1 MTEPLFFDTDC
12 ISAFLLVN
20 NESILSKLFPGRIV
34 IPKEVYDELSHPS
47 VNRVKGLKAQVDL
60 MLQAGNATIESIM
73 VGTDTYELYRKLTS
87 HPDPGHKI
95 IGRGEAA
102 SISLAKEKQGIL
114 ASNNLRDISAYVTE
128 YGLSHLTT
136 GDIMK
141 MAFDAGGTST
151 KHREILSG
159 LICLLEK
166 GNLDIDHFQIILQ
179 SISPKNHSNAN
190 ITYNKG
196 VEIPLYGI
204 DSFFIVCH
212 H

>member
-1 MTEPLFFDTDC
+1 MCKKQNHSTEFF
-12 ISAFLLVN
+12 IIEPF
-20 NESILSKLFPGRIV
+20 
-34 IPKEVYDELSHPS
+34 
-47 VNRVKGLKAQVDL
+47 KGLKAQVDL

-128 YGLSHLTT
+128 YGLSHLTR

-141 MAFDAGGTST
+141 MAFDAGYINEAQGNTIWANMLARKRKLGYRSFSDYLA
-151 KHREILSG
+151 KHQS
-159 LICLLEK
+159 EK
-166 GNLDIDHFQIILQ
+166 
-179 SISPKNHSNAN
+179 S
-190 ITYNKG
+190 
-196 VEIPLYGI
+196 
-204 DSFFIVCH
+204 
-212 H
+212 

>member
-1 MTEPLFFDTDC
+1 MCKKQNHSTEFF
-12 ISAFLLVN
+12 IIEPF
-20 NESILSKLFPGRIV
+20 
-34 IPKEVYDELSHPS
+34 
-47 VNRVKGLKAQVDL
+47 KGLKAQVDL

-87 HPDPGHKI
+87 HPDLGHKI

-141 MAFDAGGTST
+141 MAFDAGYIN
-151 KHREILSG
+151 EAQ
-159 LICLLEK
+159 
-166 GNLDIDHFQIILQ
+166 GNTI
-179 SISPKNHSNAN
+179 
-190 ITYNKG
+190 
-196 VEIPLYGI
+196 
-204 DSFFIVCH
+204 
-212 H
+212 

>member
-12 ISAFLLVN
+12 ISAFLWVD

-34 IPKEVYDELSHPS
+34 IPKEVYDELSHPG

-60 MLQAGNATIESIM
+60 MLQAGDATIETIT

-87 HPDPGHKI
+87 HPDPGKKI

-114 ASNNLRDISAYVTE
+114 ASNNLRDISVYVKE
-128 YGLSHLTT
+128 YDLLHLTT

-141 MAFDAGGTST
+141 MALDAGYINESQ
-151 KHREILSG
+151 
-159 LICLLEK
+159 
-166 GNLDIDHFQIILQ
+166 GNTIWGNMIARKRKLGYASFSDYLTDHQPEEL
-179 SISPKNHSNAN
+179 
-190 ITYNKG
+190 
-196 VEIPLYGI
+196 
-204 DSFFIVCH
+204 
-212 H
+212 

>member
-12 ISAFLLVN
+12 ISAFLWVN

-34 IPKEVYDELSHPS
+34 IPKEVYDELSHPG

-73 VGTDTYELYRKLTS
+73 VGTDTY
-87 HPDPGHKI
+87 DPGHKI

-141 MAFDAGGTST
+141 MAFDAGYINEAQGNTIWANMLARKRKLGYRSFSDYLA
-151 KHREILSG
+151 KHQS
-159 LICLLEK
+159 EK
-166 GNLDIDHFQIILQ
+166 
-179 SISPKNHSNAN
+179 S
-190 ITYNKG
+190 
-196 VEIPLYGI
+196 
-204 DSFFIVCH
+204 
-212 H
+212 